1 MSGLPLAN
9 GPNAT
14 GTSSGDYGNNSVSDS
29 RAEGNGRYGI
39 EVVRN
44 TLADASVHG
53 IALVGDVEGSTL
65 QQNTVSGRGPS
76 ALDVQRADG
85 VDRRE
90 FDNDLGGWS
99 DTTPWLVTLKRVL
112 QPLNLLWATIAVIVI
127 VTALRGARRRTGV
140 VHPHADSRSL
150 ITAADVVVP
159 APAGSR

>member
-65 QQNTVSGRGPS
+65 Q
-76 ALDVQRADG
+76 
-85 VDRRE
+85 
-90 FDNDLGGWS
+90 
-99 DTTPWLVTLKRVL
+99 
-112 QPLNLLWATIAVIVI
+112 
-127 VTALRGARRRTGV
+127 
-140 VHPHADSRSL
+140 
-150 ITAADVVVP
+150 
-159 APAGSR
+159 